1 MRDRSLGIEQAED
14 GDVDAVPFARALH
27 EWLGLRPPWRLDRE
41 RRKRADD
48 QPIGRDEHQA
58 SDSRWKVHDATLGGS
73 PVS

>member
-14 GDVDAVPFARALH
+14 GDVDAVPFTRAQH

-48 QPIGRDEHQA
+48 QSMRRDEHEPG
-58 SDSRWKVHDATLGGS
+58 DPRRKIHDATLGGARLS
-73 PVS
+73 